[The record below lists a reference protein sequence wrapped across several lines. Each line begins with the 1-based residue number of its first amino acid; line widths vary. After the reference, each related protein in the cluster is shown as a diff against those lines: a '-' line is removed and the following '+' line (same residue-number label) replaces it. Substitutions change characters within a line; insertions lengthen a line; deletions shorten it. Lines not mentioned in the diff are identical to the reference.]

1 MIHIT
6 QYLCPQRHAILAAAW
21 DDAAQTAEEVLEE
34 FKQRVER
41 LHNSGAL
48 RRRCEIC
55 CADVPLHFEDGV
67 TGFRT
72 MEEAAPHFAAQQA
85 AQMLTREFLK
95 RGRN

>member
-21 DDAAQTAEEVLEE
+21 DDAL
-34 FKQRVER
+34 VEPALALR
-41 LHNSGAL
+41 SFEDQVEHLHFTGVL

-55 CADVPLHFEDGV
+55 CKDVPLHFEDGV

-72 MEEAAPHFAAQQA
+72 MEEAAPHLAAQQA
-85 AQMLTREFLK
+85 AQMRTREFLK
-95 RGRN
+95 AGRN

>member
-6 QYLCPQRHAILAAAW
+6 QYLCPKRHAILGAAW
-21 DDAAQTAEEVLEE
+21 DDAAHTAEEILEK

-48 RRRCEIC
+48 RRRCDIC

-72 MEEAAPHFAAQQA
+72 MEEAAPHLVAHQA
-85 AQMLTREFLK
+85 AQMRTRELLK
-95 RGRN
+95 AGRN